1 MPLFLPL
8 TISVVAGDTIAG
20 EAGLFADPFYSPG
33 SDFIAFANG
42 FIGSLITAER
52 RGQDIRVQTVVYER
66 LLRSIYQNTLSLYTG
81 QYGGFGD
88 RVMMGLKLLWDYSYY
103 WGVLS
108 LLYFRDALCDFER
121 IRPLAGELHKA
132 QQLNQSIQALFR
144 QRAERRLQLPN
155 RGVFMDQYQ
164 IPCLQFF
171 NKVLMGEPKLP
182 LADEL
187 ARNMAQV
194 EQVAEAVSNALDQ
207 RGLRPL
213 HDNRPADL
221 LVSADLRL
229 ETRLRQVQDDYGYY
243 GGGYGGRFGGRS
255 VRLDQPPWGDQ
266 GTEQQYQRYSH
277 GKHPP
282 AWQPGG
288 MGNVRWVGVNHEIG
302 SG

>member
-1 MPLFLPL
+1 MLLLDYSYDCKQLF
-8 TISVVAGDTIAG
+8 SDQRWAIAG

-42 FIGSLITAER
+42 FICSLITAER
-52 RGQDIRVQTVVYER
+52 RGQDIRVQALVYEK

-121 IRPLAGELHKA
+121 IRPLAGELQKA

-144 QRAERRLQLPN
+144 TRAERRLQLPN

-171 NKVLMGEPKLP
+171 NKVLMEAPVLP
-182 LADEL
+182 LPEEL
-187 ARNMAQV
+187 ARNMALV
-194 EQVAEAVSNALDQ
+194 EQVAEAVRDMLGDAPELGISDAE
-207 RGLRPL
+207 RE
-213 HDNRPADL
+213 L
-221 LVSADLRL
+221 LGDYRL
-229 ETRLRQVQDDYGYY
+229 KILGN
-243 GGGYGGRFGGRS
+243 GG
-255 VRLDQPPWGDQ
+255 
-266 GTEQQYQRYSH
+266 
-277 GKHPP
+277 
-282 AWQPGG
+282 
-288 MGNVRWVGVNHEIG
+288 
-302 SG
+302 

>member
-1 MPLFLPL
+1 VWIIPLASGVTSIGIVMDNIAFDAAAISDQTSAMIWLAQHQPRCAAAIGDARFLDF
-8 TISVVAGDTIAG
+8 VVLQDYSYDCKQLFSDQRWAIAG

-88 RVMMGLKLLWDYSYY
+88 RVMIGLKLLWDYSYY

-108 LLYFRDALCDFER
+108 LLYFRGALCDFER

-171 NKVLMGEPKLP
+171 NKVLMEDPKLP

-194 EQVAEAVSNALDQ
+194 EQVAEAVRDMLGEMPSLDISAVE
-207 RGLRPL
+207 RE
-213 HDNRPADL
+213 L
-221 LVSADLRL
+221 L
-229 ETRLRQVQDDYGYY
+229 
-243 GGGYGGRFGGRS
+243 GGYRLKILGNGG
-255 VRLDQPPWGDQ
+255 
-266 GTEQQYQRYSH
+266 
-277 GKHPP
+277 
-282 AWQPGG
+282 
-288 MGNVRWVGVNHEIG
+288 
-302 SG
+302 

>member
-1 MPLFLPL
+1 VF
-8 TISVVAGDTIAG
+8 SDQRWAVVG
-20 EAGLFADPFYSPG
+20 EAGVFADPFYSPG

-42 FIGSLITAER
+42 FISSLITAER

-66 LLRSIYQNTLSLYTG
+66 LLRSVYQNTLSLYTG

-171 NKVLMGEPKLP
+171 NKVLMEDPKLP

-194 EQVAEAVSNALDQ
+194 EQVAEAVRDMLGENPALEISPCE
-207 RGLRPL
+207 RE
-213 HDNRPADL
+213 L
-221 LVSADLRL
+221 LG
-229 ETRLRQVQDDYGYY
+229 DYRIKILG
-243 GGGYGGRFGGRS
+243 
-255 VRLDQPPWGDQ
+255 
-266 GTEQQYQRYSH
+266 
-277 GKHPP
+277 
-282 AWQPGG
+282 
-288 MGNVRWVGVNHEIG
+288 
-302 SG
+302 